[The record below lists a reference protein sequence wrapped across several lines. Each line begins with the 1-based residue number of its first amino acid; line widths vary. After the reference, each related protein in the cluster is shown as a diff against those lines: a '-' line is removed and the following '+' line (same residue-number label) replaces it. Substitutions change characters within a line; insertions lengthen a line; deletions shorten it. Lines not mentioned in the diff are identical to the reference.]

1 MCHRSFLICICNT
14 EMKIC
19 GRLLILKKK
28 NAVLSRKTW
37 TYVFLTLKSVKRSS
51 ICLVHEMLLIM
62 ELYSNKCV
70 TVTLFSPLLNEN
82 EDENGVHLQWNWSA
96 YHLFGNFGKKFGQI
110 ILSIAILVQVSDQR
124 CAGLFFQKLS

>member
-28 NAVLSRKTW
+28 NAVLARKTW
-37 TYVFLTLKSVKRSS
+37 TNVFLTLKSVKRSS

-62 ELYSNKCV
+62 ELTS
-70 TVTLFSPLLNEN
+70 FP
-82 EDENGVHLQWNWSA
+82 A
-96 YHLFGNFGKKFGQI
+96 
-110 ILSIAILVQVSDQR
+110 
-124 CAGLFFQKLS
+124 

>member
-37 TYVFLTLKSVKRSS
+37 TNVFLTLKSVKRSS
-51 ICLVHEMLLIM
+51 ICLVHEMLLDIFPGLM
-62 ELYSNKCV
+62 SNR
-70 TVTLFSPLLNEN
+70 TLFEQMRDFIFSP
-82 EDENGVHLQWNWSA
+82 
-96 YHLFGNFGKKFGQI
+96 FK
-110 ILSIAILVQVSDQR
+110 
-124 CAGLFFQKLS
+124 